1 MKLDF
6 ESYSKKV
13 SGCFIGKSVGG
24 TLGMKYEG
32 DRNVHE
38 ITFYDPIP
46 DKMLPND
53 DLDLQVV
60 NLETILRTGL
70 PVCRYHIG
78 EIWKH
83 HLDDS
88 APDEY
93 GVAVSNHAQKLYA
106 PLSGQYRNKFF
117 CGMGGAIRSE
127 LWACL
132 APANPR
138 LAAMMAREDA
148 CTDHT
153 DDGLYAEMFLAAL
166 ESAAFCESNL
176 RKLIDIG
183 LEFVPH
189 GNRLRSA
196 FDDILVWWD
205 TIGDIMSVREKI
217 LEKYYVD
224 NWTDVTINLS
234 FIFLSLLSCENSFD
248 KAICTAVSLGYDTD
262 CTAATVGSIFGII
275 NPDSID
281 KKWTDPIGD
290 NLVLSDCIINMH
302 EMGTINDFCKKII
315 SIAYEVQKC
324 YSTDVEIGTAPA
336 DFEKVKLAPQ
346 WTDNVKAVYDW
357 KDNSRESLVCLN
369 PIMVSVI
376 YPDEISALP
385 DITASYALK
394 LVNNSDTKISG
405 NVKLYAPDGWSVKCD
420 NESISLDGYGECVIP
435 FKVAV
440 PAPRRRTLLNL
451 LTMNFTLNGMK
462 FTVEASLPLS
472 NPWRVTDLKTGNTD
486 TVETRDIY
494 FNVPEGAYSYKTLIK
509 ATADKQVRISAG
521 GTRAFDLYVNGN
533 KLYSGDASFYIPT
546 FHRDDSW
553 VLADLVT
560 GENEIEVVFP
570 DGGEG
575 EFFFGFGTIY
585 GCALWINSLERYI

>member
-1 MKLDF
+1 MNLSF
-6 ESYSKKV
+6 NVFAKKV
-13 SGCFIGKSVGG
+13 SGCFIGKTVGG

-46 DKMLPND
+46 DKMLAND

-60 NLETILRTGL
+60 NLETLLRTGL

-93 GVAVSNHAQKLYA
+93 GVAASNHAQKIYA

-132 APANPR
+132 APANPA
-138 LAAMMAREDA
+138 LAAKLAREDA

-153 DDGLYAEMFLAAL
+153 ADGLYAEMFIAAI
-166 ESAAFCESNL
+166 ESAAFYESNL
-176 RKLIDIG
+176 RKLIEIG
-183 LEFVPH
+183 LEYVPH

-196 FDDILVWWD
+196 FDDVIVWWD
-205 TIGDIMSVREKI
+205 SLKDIMAVREKI

-224 NWTDVTINLS
+224 NWTDVTINIS
-234 FIFLSLLSCENSFD
+234 FVFLSLLSCEGSFD

-275 NPDSID
+275 NPDQID

-302 EMGTINDFCKKII
+302 EMGTINNFCQKII
-315 SIAYEVQKC
+315 SIAYEVGKC
-324 YSTDVEIGTAPA
+324 YNSDVILEAPPA
-336 DFEKVKLAPQ
+336 DFETVKIAPQ
-346 WTDNVKAVYDW
+346 WTKNIDAVYNW
-357 KDNSRESLVCLN
+357 KEDEKESLVCLN
-369 PIMVSVI
+369 PLMVTVV
-376 YPDEISALP
+376 YPNEVSALP
-385 DITASYALK
+385 DSKASYALK
-394 LVNNSDTKISG
+394 LVNTSDIKIDGSV
-405 NVKLYAPDGWSVKCD
+405 NLLVPDGWSIDCPNSK
-420 NESISLDGYGECVIP
+420 ISLDINGECFIP
-435 FKVAV
+435 FSVNV
-440 PAPRRRTLLNL
+440 PIVRRRTLLNL
-451 LTMNFTLNGMK
+451 LTMNFTLNGMT

-472 NPWRVTDLKTGNTD
+472 NPWAVTNLDTGENSI
-486 TVETRDIY
+486 VEARDIY
-494 FNVPEGAYSYKTLIK
+494 FNVPDGKYSYKTLIK

-521 GTRAFDLYVNGN
+521 GTRAFDLYVNG
-533 KLYSGDASFYIPT
+533 KKVYSGDASFYIPT

-553 VLADLVT
+553 CLADLVT
-560 GENEIEVVFP
+560 GENEIEVIFT
-570 DGGEG
+570 DSKEG